1 LTETSLD
8 DRLLFAFFQRVGIFL
23 NSQEVI
29 MRYIGLLLLASLLA
43 IGCGSPAKGTD
54 PHNSLVDVLNPPS
67 IMALSP
73 DSVPVNSVPFIVT
86 VNGSNFGGDAVVWWN
101 GAPLSTRFVTSN
113 QLMGVL
119 TSTDLMFAGQIPVY
133 VRTGGQNSNTVV
145 FNVTV
150 LQ

>member
-1 LTETSLD
+1 
-8 DRLLFAFFQRVGIFL
+8 
-23 NSQEVI
+23 
-29 MRYIGLLLLASLLA
+29 MRYIGLLLVSLLA
-43 IGCGSPAKGTD
+43 LGCGNPAKND
-54 PHNSLVDVLNPPS
+54 PRSMVMVLNPPS

-86 VNGSNFGGDAVVWWN
+86 VNGSNFGGDAVIFWS

-119 TSTDLMFAGQIPVY
+119 TSTNLMFAGQIPVY

-145 FNVTV
+145 FNLTV

>member
-1 LTETSLD
+1 LTRTSLD
-8 DRLLFAFFQRVGIFL
+8 DRLLFAFFQRVGVL
-23 NSQEVI
+23 LTLQEVI
-29 MRYIGLLLLASLLA
+29 MRYIGLLLASLLA
-43 IGCGSPAKGTD
+43 VGCGSPAKGTD
-54 PHNSLVDVLNPPS
+54 PHSLVNVLNPPS

-133 VRTGGQNSNTVV
+133 VRTTGLNSNTVV
-145 FNVTV
+145 FNLTV

>member
-1 LTETSLD
+1 
-8 DRLLFAFFQRVGIFL
+8 
-23 NSQEVI
+23 
-29 MRYIGLLLLASLLA
+29 MRYIGLLLVSLFAL
-43 IGCGSPAKGTD
+43 GCGDPAKGND
-54 PHNSLVDVLNPPS
+54 PHSLVSVLSPPS
-67 IMALSP
+67 IMALAP

-86 VNGSNFGGDAVVWWN
+86 VNGSNFGVDAVVFWN

-119 TSTDLMFAGQIPVY
+119 TSTDLMFAGSIPVY
-133 VRTGGQNSNTVV
+133 VRTGGLNSNTVV